1 MSVDLFE
8 QILLGR
14 EEEVLDSRLTH
25 SGQITDFN
33 IWSKVLTNE
42 EMMDWTKCSNKN
54 LNGDIL
60 NWNTA
65 SWTITNMVEYELN
78 DVTKLCKRQDFELVR
93 MPNLWSQSR
102 AINVCRRFKGSLK
115 VIRNEEEQAQILSL
129 MDLNT
134 CPNGMYSVPLFQT
147 T

>member
-1 MSVDLFE
+1 MSVDLFD

-14 EEEVLDSRLTH
+14 EEEVLGSRLTH

-33 IWSKVLTNE
+33 IWSKVLTDE
-42 EMMDWTKCSNKN
+42 EMMEWTKCNKN
-54 LNGDIL
+54 MNGDIL
-60 NWNTA
+60 NWKAAT
-65 SWTITNMVEYELN
+65 WTITNMVEYELN

-134 CPNGMYSVPLFQT
+134 CHNGMYSVPLFQT

>member
-1 MSVDLFE
+1 MSVDSFD

-33 IWSKVLTNE
+33 IWSKVLLNE
-42 EMMDWTKCSNKN
+42 EMVEWTKCNKN
-54 LNGDIL
+54 MNGDIL
-60 NWNTA
+60 NWNIAT
-65 SWTITNMVEYELN
+65 WTITNMVEYDFV

-102 AINVCRRFKGSLK
+102 AINVCRRFKGSLN
-115 VIRNEEEQAQILSL
+115 VISNEYEQEQILSL
-129 MDLNT
+129 MDENT
-134 CPNGMYSVPLFQT
+134 CRNGMYFKT
-147 T
+147 N